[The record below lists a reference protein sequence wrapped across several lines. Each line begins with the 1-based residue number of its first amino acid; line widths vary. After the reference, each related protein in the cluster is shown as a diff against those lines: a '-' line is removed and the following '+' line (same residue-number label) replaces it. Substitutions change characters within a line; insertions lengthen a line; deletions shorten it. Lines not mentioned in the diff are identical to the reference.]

1 VCEGAA
7 ANRHLG
13 RDRRPAPTSSLTTS
27 RAFDELVAALRVNTA
42 LQRVDIA
49 QERGFPAEQREPVL
63 DLLRTYNFA
72 LQSVHMAAR
81 WLMLTRSYQIPIDEL
96 LQHNCF
102 VKGVVE
108 RLEGAEYHI
117 SRRAVWP
124 ALMQEFVTISTLL
137 YRFVRRGNLEQFAE
151 QAVLVGA
158 AAAETPNDR
167 KRSRDQ
173 LQPPSGVRAE
183 FAVSGVQSSFRTAV
197 AVTIGFDNLPG
208 ALVRDAYWD
217 DGRPA

>member
-1 VCEGAA
+1 
-7 ANRHLG
+7 
-13 RDRRPAPTSSLTTS
+13 
-27 RAFDELVAALRVNTA
+27 
-42 LQRVDIA
+42 
-49 QERGFPAEQREPVL
+49 VL

-158 AAAETPNDR
+158 AAAETPNER

-183 FAVSGVQSSFRTAV
+183 FAVSGAQSSFRTVV

-208 ALVRDAYWD
+208 HWFGTRTGTRWQTRVTDSLESQRVRPSRDATHRETGPID
-217 DGRPA
+217 QLAQHDSLLSILL